1 MGKILFD
8 LRDGWI
14 QTYLSC
20 RYWNPYTEC
29 DVDFAGQ
36 TQQPVEFVD
45 VGCNPALCGPTD
57 PYYQNMPFEST
68 CLAIDGHTVA
78 QPGVPQIDV

>member
-1 MGKILFD
+1 M
-8 LRDGWI
+8 
-14 QTYLSC
+14 
-20 RYWNPYTEC
+20 E
-29 DVDFAGQ
+29 FAGQ

-45 VGCNPALCGPTD
+45 VGCNPALCGPSD